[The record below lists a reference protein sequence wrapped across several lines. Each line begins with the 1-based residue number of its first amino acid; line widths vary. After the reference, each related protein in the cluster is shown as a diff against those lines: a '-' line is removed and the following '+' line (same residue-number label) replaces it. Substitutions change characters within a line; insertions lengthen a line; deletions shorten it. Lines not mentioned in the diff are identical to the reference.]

1 MPRPISWTEEE
12 IGRLKLLYTSEKS
25 FEEIIM
31 FFPRRTPN
39 AIRLKAS
46 RLGLRRPT
54 IPSSLL
60 PSSILLCSEEN
71 GNSRGYLYR
80 CRECGSWI
88 QVKKEDEAS
97 ENAVIC
103 NNCKSVCYFVI

>member
-1 MPRPISWTEEE
+1 MSRPINWTEEE
-12 IGRLKLLYTSEKS
+12 LGRLKHLYTSEQS

-31 FFPRRTPN
+31 AFPQRTPN

-54 IPSSLL
+54 ISSSLL
-60 PSSILLCSEEN
+60 PSSILLCSEAN

-88 QVKKEDEAS
+88 QVNQEDEGS
-97 ENAVIC
+97 DNTVVC
-103 NNCKSVCYFVI
+103 GNCQSKCYFVI

>member
-1 MPRPISWTEEE
+1 M
-12 IGRLKLLYTSEKS
+12 KLLYTSEKS